1 MRARSAA
8 LLSLALA
15 ATLSVGAVARAG
27 VADEKLGE
35 AYQKA
40 KPAEKV
46 LQLAIASADKV
57 IKSQDARAALEE
69 ITLAVVKPGE
79 TPEAKL
85 KLLGAFRKEV
95 KALTDAANKE
105 RRKQKKRYASTLEPS
120 GDLQSALA
128 LSYISTAA
136 GPRPTLEK
144 LACLALV
151 RESTSWSS
159 HYKLVLAVAHE
170 AFSRDEAFMKG
181 DFDAKLARIKVIAED
196 KKMLSNHE
204 RSGIENMVL
213 SEWISAQL
221 ASGKKAAEIL
231 ADVDKRGRNRQL
243 CFFSS
248 SWAKGI
254 LREMIEIGR

>member
-1 MRARSAA
+1 MRIVSGHA
-8 LLSLALA
+8 LFPVLALA
-15 ATLSVGAVARAG
+15 LTLSSGARAG
-27 VADEKLGE
+27 TVDEKLGE

-40 KPAEKV
+40 APAERV
-46 LQLAIASADKV
+46 LQLAVATADKV
-57 IKSQDARAALEE
+57 LKSRDARAALQE
-69 ITLAVVKPGE
+69 ITLGVVKPGE

-85 KLLGAFRKEV
+85 KLLGAFRKEI
-95 KALTDAANKE
+95 KALTSAANKE
-105 RRKQKKRYASTLEPS
+105 RRKTKKRYASTMEPS

-136 GPRPTLEK
+136 GPKPSLDK
-144 LACLALV
+144 LACLELV

-159 HYKLVLAVAHE
+159 HYKLVLATAHE

-181 DFDAKLARIKVIAED
+181 DFDAKLSRIKVITED
-196 KKMLSNHE
+196 RGMLSTHE
-204 RSGIENMVL
+204 RSGLENMVL

-231 ADVDKRGRNRQL
+231 ADIEKRGRRKQI

-254 LREMIEIGR
+254 LRQMIEIGR